1 MPGAPSASTGAGI
14 ILGEAAIR
22 IANHKP
28 TGVRVIPVPG
38 AACGEFVDFGGLFG
52 SGVVTRPACPTG
64 AAAFVR
70 RGGRIPAPIHSM
82 MN

>member
-1 MPGAPSASTGAGI
+1 
-14 ILGEAAIR
+14 
-22 IANHKP
+22 
-28 TGVRVIPVPG
+28 VRVIPVPG